1 MMFHVLFASADFRTS
16 IDSVLTLAG
25 MAAIISDLP
34 SSQNSFFE
42 NPKSPKNPK
51 NHEHHNIP
59 KKIREIWE
67 NYKIP
72 KKSQKSEKT

>member
-16 IDSVLTLAG
+16 IDSVLTLAE

-42 NPKSPKNPK
+42 NPKNQK

>member
-16 IDSVLTLAG
+16 VLTLAE
-25 MAAIISDLP
+25 MAAIIYDLP
-34 SSQNSFFE
+34 SSQHSFFE
-42 NPKSPKNPK
+42 NPKNPK

>member
-16 IDSVLTLAG
+16 VLTLAE
-25 MAAIISDLP
+25 MAAIIYDLP

-42 NPKSPKNPK
+42 NPKNPK

-59 KKIREIWE
+59 KKIREI
-67 NYKIP
+67 
-72 KKSQKSEKT
+72 

>member
-16 IDSVLTLAG
+16 VLTLAE
-25 MAAIISDLP
+25 MAAIIYDLP

-59 KKIREIWE
+59 KKIREI
-67 NYKIP
+67 
-72 KKSQKSEKT
+72 